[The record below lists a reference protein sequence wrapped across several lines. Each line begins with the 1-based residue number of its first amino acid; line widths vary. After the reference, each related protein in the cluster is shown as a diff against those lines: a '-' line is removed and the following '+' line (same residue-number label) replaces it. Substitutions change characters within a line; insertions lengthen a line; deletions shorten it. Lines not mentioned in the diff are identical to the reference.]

1 MKARISYLTG
11 PRAGQS
17 LVLDKPYV
25 TIGRHPL
32 SDVRFSPDEDL
43 TVSGRHAALVLR
55 DGVYLLRDLG
65 STNGTMVN
73 GVRLFGEHVLADR
86 DVIQLGA
93 NGPSLRFGIIWQ
105 DRQSLDQTP
114 TVSMQAPSP
123 TTAATR
129 LRPTPYGD
137 GGVPQTPTVVRRAV
151 QKHTHRLR
159 TMVVALTAVFGLL
172 IIGGVWQV
180 QRSDRQLHAERERL
194 LRQADSLILALSAVG
209 DTGNAIRT
217 ALAEAQA
224 ETGRLRGAI
233 ESAGSNR
240 GELDDLRQRMKI
252 HAAEQSRLASIASL
266 DATTISRE
274 NSDAVAIVL
283 VEYPDGRRFTGTAF
297 AVRSDADGGW
307 LVTSKH
313 VVQDSSGTRPS
324 RLGVVFNG
332 SNQNFRTTVESV
344 HPTADVAL
352 LRVAVA
358 RGVPV
363 VKGLAEPSALPSPG
377 DPVVLVGFPL
387 GLELPMGGDWRK
399 LGVSTSTTLA
409 AVSKSLP
416 NLLQLDGFGAE
427 GASGSPVFD
436 RSGRVVG
443 VLYGGERGTD
453 GRVIFAVPAGA
464 VRELLATAGT
474 GHGR

>member
-65 STNGTMVN
+65 STNGTLVN

-105 DRQSLDQTP
+105 ERPSLDETP
-114 TVSMQAPSP
+114 TVSMQAPPP
-123 TTAATR
+123 TAAATR
-129 LRPTPYGD
+129 LRPTPY

-159 TMVVALTAVFGLL
+159 TMVVALTAVFALL
-172 IIGGVWQV
+172 IAGGVWQV
-180 QRSDRQLHAERERL
+180 QKSDRQLHAERQRL

-209 DTGNAIRT
+209 DTGNAIRS
-217 ALAEAQA
+217 ALADAQA
-224 ETGRLRGAI
+224 ETARLRGAI
-233 ESAGSNR
+233 ESAGTSR
-240 GELDDLRQRMKI
+240 SELEDLRQRMRV
-252 HAAEQSRLASIASL
+252 HAAEQSRLASVASL

-297 AVRSDADGGW
+297 AVRSDAQGGW
-307 LVTSKH
+307 LVSSKH
-313 VVQDSSGTRPS
+313 VVQDSSGARPS

-332 SNQNFRTTVESV
+332 SSQHFRTTVESV
-344 HPTADVAL
+344 HATADVAL
-352 LRVAVA
+352 LRVNIA

-363 VKGLAEPSALPSPG
+363 VKGLAEPAALPSPG

-416 NLLQLDGFGAE
+416 GLLQLDGFGAE

-443 VLYGGERGTD
+443 VLYGGEGGTD
-453 GRVIFAVPAGA
+453 GRVIFAVPAGP
-464 VRELLATAGT
+464 VRELLATVGT

>member
-105 DRQSLDQTP
+105 ERASLEEAP
-114 TVSMQAPSP
+114 TVSMQASPP
-123 TTAATR
+123 TTAAPR
-129 LRPTPYGD
+129 VRPTPYAGI
-137 GGVPQTPTVVRRAV
+137 PQTPTVVRRAV

-159 TMVVALTAVFGLL
+159 TTVVLLTVLFTVL
-172 IIGGVWQV
+172 IGGGIWQI
-180 QRSDRQLHAERERL
+180 RRADRQLHAERERL

-209 DTGNAIRT
+209 DTGNAIRS
-217 ALAEAQA
+217 ALADAQA
-224 ETGRLRGAI
+224 ETARLRGAI

-240 GELDDLRQRMKI
+240 SELAELRQRMRI
-252 HAAEQSRLASIASL
+252 HAAEQHRLASVASI
-266 DATTISRE
+266 DAAKISRD
-274 NSDAVAIVL
+274 NSDAVAIAL
-283 VEYPDGRRFTGTAF
+283 VEYADGRRFSGTAF
-297 AVRSDADGGW
+297 AVRSDTEGGW
-307 LVTSKH
+307 LLTSKH
-313 VVQDSSGTRPS
+313 VVQDSAGTRPS

-332 SNQNFRTTVESV
+332 SNQNFRATVVAV

-352 LRVAVA
+352 LRVPVA

-363 VKGLAEPSALPSPG
+363 VSGLAEASALPSPG

-443 VLYGGERGTD
+443 VLYGGESGTD
-453 GRVIFAVPAGA
+453 GRVIFAVPARA
-464 VRELLATAGT
+464 ARELLIMAGP